1 MNDESRA
8 VHERLA
14 RIEELLTKSPEGAAT
29 VPAWRRRTQVEGRG
43 AVSLAVLVAIVL
55 QLVLPDRLAIHPR
68 WLLPGL
74 EFLLLV
80 ALLPATPSRAREMGP
95 LLRAGGLS
103 LACAV
108 SVANGWSALRLI
120 QHLVRGTAGS
130 DAHALL
136 LGAASI
142 WITNVI
148 VFALWYWEWDRGGPV
163 ARASGEDDT
172 PDFLFPQMQS
182 PDPVHHEWEPDFA
195 DYLYVSF
202 TDATAF
208 SPTDTMPMTRW
219 AKLLMAFQAMVSLL
233 TLALVVARSVNILK
247 G

>member
-1 MNDESRA
+1 MNDELRA

-14 RIEELLTKSPEGAAT
+14 RIEELLTNAPEGTAGE
-29 VPAWRRRTQVEGRG
+29 PAWRRRTRVEGRG
-43 AVSLAVLVAIVL
+43 AVSVAVLVAIVL

-74 EFLLLV
+74 ELLLLV

-108 SVANGWSALRLI
+108 SVANGWSAVRLI
-120 QHLVRGTAGS
+120 QHLVRGTEES
-130 DAHALL
+130 DAQALL

-142 WITNVI
+142 WITNII

-163 ARASGEDDT
+163 ARAAGASDT

-182 PDPVHHEWEPDFA
+182 PDPVHHEWEPAFA

-219 AKLLMAFQAMVSLL
+219 AKLLMAFQSIVSLL

-247 G
+247 A

>member
-1 MNDESRA
+1 MNDELRA

-14 RIEELLTKSPEGAAT
+14 RIEGLLTNSAEGPAGE
-29 VPAWRRRTQVEGRG
+29 PAWRRPTRVEGRW
-43 AVSLAVLVAIVL
+43 AVSLAVLVAIAL
-55 QLVLPDRLAIHPR
+55 QLLLPAHLAVHPQ
-68 WLLPGL
+68 WLLPAL

-80 ALLPATPSRAREMGP
+80 ALLPATPSRAGRMGP
-95 LLRAGGLS
+95 LLRAGGLT

-108 SVANGWSALRLI
+108 SVANGWSAVRLI
-120 QHLVRGTAGS
+120 EGLVRGTEES
-130 DAHALL
+130 DAQALL

-142 WITNVI
+142 WLTNII

-163 ARASGEDDT
+163 ARAAGTQDT

-182 PDPVHHEWEPDFA
+182 PDPVHHEWEPAFA

-208 SPTDTMPMTRW
+208 SPTDTMPMSRW
-219 AKLLMAFQAMVSLL
+219 AKLLMTFQAMVSLL

-247 G
+247 A